1 MKYFDMYIALI
12 FAIKIGFIL
21 LALTHLYYKTKG
33 EEESKNNKT
42 VVYWKDRLEFA
53 FVFLMSLLLIYLFN
67 PRNNRLNMID
77 NEAKIL
83 LFLFGFILILTA
95 KWNVFFEESKW
106 LSTLQQIVGKK
117 NN

>member
-1 MKYFDMYIALI
+1 MKYFDMYIAFV
-12 FAIKIGFIL
+12 FAIKVGFIL

-42 VVYWKDRLEFA
+42 VLYWKDRLEFT

-67 PRNNRLNMID
+67 PRYNRLNMID

-95 KWNVFFEESKW
+95 KWSVFFEESKW
-106 LSTLQQIVGKK
+106 FSTVQEIAGRK
-117 NN
+117 NE